1 MQNGFSQREVPSSV
15 IDSGRDSP
23 FPSQL
28 PFSAAQVPLIDNTV
42 NGDDWDNDDNDD
54 NDAGGCSSNSSF
66 VDLDQIAVQMNVRVE
81 DLLRALQN
89 GLGGGGGGG
98 YTAPENRLRSQF
110 SSAGSTSL
118 NRGDDSNNGTRNNC
132 SGIDFFSYVDHDNE
146 SNHADN
152 RSGGNESDMFGVLRQ
167 HLSKEALSKTQLLSF
182 AVEDSNLSSQE
193 REQQIREGTGTET
206 VTAPIVFL
214 STSSTR
220 GSGLHLSPIPST
232 EPLMRANAPSPL
244 PSPSPQPPRRIRFGS
259 RVVTSVCVYSV
270 NNEVYFG
277 LQFRQ
282 HWSSWAALLCGFLLE
297 TVFEVHLDWFAKVGS
312 ATTHDTIP
320 IAHWVYTYRSL
331 FSVVYGLL
339 WLLCGA
345 WRDGVRSLVAVTAEP
360 LGVCMKSLA
369 VTLVSSFF
377 FSLAAASMVLTNEM
391 SGSSLLFTTTVM
403 HCLWILF
410 YRVSRAQMVF
420 LVEVCGSIMLIVGN
434 VLCNVDGM
442 RLMGLR
448 DTIYGNLLM
457 SGGSLLF
464 ATAFLVMAYGLQ
476 RGLCSTTGLTVA
488 VGIELFFTTFIMG
501 VCYGYSMSSGV
512 GDSLIAGF
520 QHANAMHSCLLAAED
535 LFFNVMYLYA
545 LYHLDVLSVSA
556 CFSLK
561 VAVVPIVEHF
571 LVWRVA
577 EKVPPVVR
585 ARWGPLLFVG
595 VGVVAVAAAFVM
607 FFASVRRRFVARRLF
622 HMRGLRRVP
631 DPYQKKKRGRHER
644 RQRLVAASSSW

>member
-1 MQNGFSQREVPSSV
+1 MHACPCFFIFFLRFSLWFFEGYWGFLWHTLPLLRREEPPCVFPPGVSIHPRWLAGAGAVAMQNGFSQREVPSSV

-23 FPSQL
+23 SPSQL
-28 PFSAAQVPLIDNTV
+28 PFSATRVPLLDNTV
-42 NGDDWDNDDNDD
+42 NRDDWDNDDND
-54 NDAGGCSSNSSF
+54 AGGGSSNSSF

-89 GLGGGGGGG
+89 GLGGGG

-110 SSAGSTSL
+110 SFAGSTSL

-152 RSGGNESDMFGVLRQ
+152 RSGENESGMFGVLRQ

-193 REQQIREGTGTET
+193 REQQIREGTGTEP

-232 EPLMRANAPSPL
+232 EPLMRASAPSPL
-244 PSPSPQPPRRIRFGS
+244 PSSSPQPPRRIRFGS

-377 FSLAAASMVLTNEM
+377 SRSPLP
-391 SGSSLLFTTTVM
+391 
-403 HCLWILF
+403 LW
-410 YRVSRAQMVF
+410 
-420 LVEVCGSIMLIVGN
+420 C
-434 VLCNVDGM
+434 
-442 RLMGLR
+442 
-448 DTIYGNLLM
+448 
-457 SGGSLLF
+457 
-464 ATAFLVMAYGLQ
+464 
-476 RGLCSTTGLTVA
+476 
-488 VGIELFFTTFIMG
+488 
-501 VCYGYSMSSGV
+501 
-512 GDSLIAGF
+512 
-520 QHANAMHSCLLAAED
+520 
-535 LFFNVMYLYA
+535 
-545 LYHLDVLSVSA
+545 
-556 CFSLK
+556 
-561 VAVVPIVEHF
+561 
-571 LVWRVA
+571 
-577 EKVPPVVR
+577 
-585 ARWGPLLFVG
+585 
-595 VGVVAVAAAFVM
+595 
-607 FFASVRRRFVARRLF
+607 
-622 HMRGLRRVP
+622 
-631 DPYQKKKRGRHER
+631 
-644 RQRLVAASSSW
+644 

>member
-23 FPSQL
+23 SPSQL
-28 PFSAAQVPLIDNTV
+28 PFSATRVPLLDNTV
-42 NGDDWDNDDNDD
+42 NRDDWDNDDND
-54 NDAGGCSSNSSF
+54 AGGGSSNSSF

-89 GLGGGGGGG
+89 GLGGGG

-110 SSAGSTSL
+110 SFAGSTSL
-118 NRGDDSNNGTRNNC
+118 NRVDDSNNGTRNNC

-152 RSGGNESDMFGVLRQ
+152 RSGENESGMFGVLRQ

-193 REQQIREGTGTET
+193 REQQIREGTGTEP

-232 EPLMRANAPSPL
+232 EPLMRASAPSPL
-244 PSPSPQPPRRIRFGS
+244 PSSSPQPPRRIRFGS

-571 LVWRVA
+571 LVWRFA

-644 RQRLVAASSSW
+644 RQRLVAPSSSW